1 MVLNGDT
8 PTAGSKSRH
17 VSLLAS
23 LLPCQKK
30 KINKTL
36 AVRSRKL
43 CCRAIWPDPHLFPEK
58 KNVQENKRE
67 KIKHRRWS
75 LVGDRLALIHSIA

>member
-1 MVLNGDT
+1 
-8 PTAGSKSRH
+8 
-17 VSLLAS
+17 
-23 LLPCQKK
+23 LPKK
-30 KINKTL
+30 IINKTL
-36 AVRSRKL
+36 VVRGRKL